1 MIRVLIVD
9 DHPIVRRGFASL
21 LASEADLEVCGE
33 AGDGTSALA
42 LLESAAPDVALV
54 DVSLGGTSGLDLLKE
69 LKERAPKLAV
79 LVVSMHDELLYADRS
94 LRAGAAG
101 YVQKDEASE
110 AIVRAIRT
118 VAGGGMYVS
127 EAVSNYLVQRWAMN
141 GASRDDSPLAGLSD
155 RELHVLELMGRGL
168 GTRAIAEQLHISD
181 KTVESYRA
189 RLKEKMNLRSG
200 TELVRFAVRWAEK

>member
-1 MIRVLIVD
+1 MIRVLIID

-21 LASEADLEVCGE
+21 LAAEPDLEVCGE
-33 AGDGTSALA
+33 AGTGADALA
-42 LLESAAPDVALV
+42 LLDAAAPDVALV
-54 DVSLGGTSGLDLLKE
+54 DVSLGGASGLDLLKE

-101 YVQKDEASE
+101 YIQKDEASDV
-110 AIVRAIRT
+110 IVRAIRT

-127 EAVSNYLVQRWAMN
+127 EAVSNYLVQRWATN

-168 GTRAIAEQLHISD
+168 GTRAIAEQLHISI